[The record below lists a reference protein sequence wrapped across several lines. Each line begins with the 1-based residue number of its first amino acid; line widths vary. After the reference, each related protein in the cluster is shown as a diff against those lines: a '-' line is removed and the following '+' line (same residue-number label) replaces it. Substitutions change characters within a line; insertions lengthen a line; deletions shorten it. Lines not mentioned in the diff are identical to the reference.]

1 MSSLLDQTAGA
12 GRRLLALPA
21 AVRMPRYLPLLL
33 VLAAA
38 VLLRHVVAVDPDV
51 SWLLT
56 VAERALDGQRLYVD
70 VIEANPP
77 ASVILYMPPVAIARA
92 IGLPPE
98 ILVDGLV
105 LLAAC
110 GSLWLAGR
118 ILARARL
125 LDTDRWPLDCWY
137 LAARVAVILIILPAQ
152 TFGNRDHIAL
162 IAFLPAFA
170 VYAARSKGVSPGLAS
185 AIIAGIAAGVT
196 VVIKPYFVVPVLAC
210 AGVAAVWAK
219 SWRVVLAVENWTAGA
234 VTLAYAVTVL
244 VAYPAYVTDMVPLV
258 AAVYV
263 AVRPSFLELIRD
275 VAIPLWVAA
284 LVLIVSL
291 KRKAVLDPPFCLVLT
306 ASCGFALAFLIQ
318 GKGWAYQSYPM
329 LALVLIALVLALVP
343 SWRAA
348 SAASASSASRI
359 GRLVHTLAA
368 GAIVALSLLWMNHAP
383 DTSALAETIR
393 RLKPRP
399 TMLAISS
406 EIAVGHPLVREV
418 GGTWVGRVCSLW
430 ISTGVLLRRQF
441 ETLDPATAA
450 RLTAYEARDRAMLT
464 ADIARARPDIILLE
478 GVAFD
483 WGAWARSDPALA
495 EQLKHYREA
504 GALYGITILARHATP

>member
-12 GRRLLALPA
+12 GRRLFALPA
-21 AVRMPRYLPLLL
+21 DIRMPRYLPFLL

-56 VAERALDGQRLYVD
+56 VAERVLDGQRLYVD

-77 ASVILYMPPVAIARA
+77 ASVILYMAPVAIARA
-92 IGLPPE
+92 LGLRPE

-105 LLAAC
+105 LFAA
-110 GSLWLAGR
+110 GASLWLAGR
-118 ILARARL
+118 VLARPRL
-125 LDTDRWPLDCWY
+125 LEIDRY
-137 LAARVAVILIILPAQ
+137 HLAAWVAAILTILPAQ

-162 IAFLPAFA
+162 IAFLPVLA

-185 AIIAGIAAGVT
+185 AIIAGIAAAAT

-210 AGVAAVWAK
+210 AGVAAVYAR
-219 SWRVVLAVENWTAGA
+219 SWRVLLAVENWMAGA
-234 VTLAYAVTVL
+234 LTLAYAVTVL

-284 LVLIVSL
+284 LVLIASL
-291 KRKAVLDPPFCLVLT
+291 KRKAALDPPFCLVLT

-329 LALVLIALVLALVP
+329 LALVLIALMLALVP
-343 SWRAA
+343 SWRATP
-348 SAASASSASRI
+348 AATAGAGSRI
-359 GRLVHTLAA
+359 GRLVRTLAA
-368 GAIVALSLLWMNHAP
+368 GAIVASSLCWMNHAP

-406 EIAVGHPLVREV
+406 EIAVGHPLVRAV

-441 ETLDPATAA
+441 EPLDAATAA

-478 GVAFD
+478 RVAFD

-495 EQLKHYREA
+495 EQLKHYRDA
-504 GALYGITILARHATP
+504 GTLYGITILARDAAPRG